1 VSEVNGIHLD
11 VLKDLNPEPSGET
24 ARRILAVAVAII
36 DSSGE
41 SALRIADVMRD
52 AEVQAPMIYRHFG
65 DREGLVQSVHLARA
79 IDALGA
85 EIGAFEL
92 AAARANDAQSFEAAF
107 TDLMATLCGPGFAT
121 MRRQRLEVFAAALAR
136 PLLRERVVELRGLLV
151 ARSTEN
157 LLRAQRAGWIRCDL
171 DVGAFVEWGIG
182 STFGLASVE
191 QFSAE
196 PDIAEAW
203 LRIQFEAVSSVLFGR
218 TVMVHSGIAV

>member
-1 VSEVNGIHLD
+1 MNGIHLG
-11 VLKDLNPEPSGET
+11 VHNGLNPEPTVET

-36 DSSGE
+36 DTTGE
-41 SALRIADVMRD
+41 SSLRIADVMRD

-65 DREGLVQSVHLARA
+65 DREGLVQSAHLARA

-85 EIGAFEL
+85 DIGVFEL
-92 AAARANDAQSFEAAF
+92 AAARAQDAQSFETAF
-107 TDLMATLCGPGFAT
+107 MDLMATLCGPEFAT
-121 MRRQRLEVFAAALAR
+121 MRRQRLEVVGSALAR
-136 PLLRERVVELRGLLV
+136 PLLRERVAELRGLLV
-151 ARSTEN
+151 TRSNEI
-157 LLRAQRAGWIRCDL
+157 LLRAQRAGWIRSDL

-203 LRIQFEAVSSVLFGR
+203 LRIQLEAVSSVLFGR
-218 TVMVHSGIAV
+218 TVTVHAGIAV